1 VLRKAL
7 SKLSRNYR
15 NKVSTM
21 FHQASKRVVEW
32 CREKNCGLIHENL
45 KGLRKTVNAKA
56 KRFNKFNCK
65 VQRISKRSKR
75 LRRRL
80 NNWWFRKFLNQIEYK
95 ALWRMLK
102 P

>member
-1 VLRKAL
+1 
-7 SKLSRNYR
+7 
-15 NKVSTM
+15 
-21 FHQASKRVVEW
+21 
-32 CREKNCGLIHENL
+32 
-45 KGLRKTVNAKA
+45 VNAKA